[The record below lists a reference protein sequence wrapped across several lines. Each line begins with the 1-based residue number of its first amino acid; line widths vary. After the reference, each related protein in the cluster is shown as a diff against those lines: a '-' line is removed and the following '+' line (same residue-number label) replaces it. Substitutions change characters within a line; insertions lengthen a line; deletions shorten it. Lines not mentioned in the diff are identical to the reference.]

1 MALDGLSGRTDV
13 GQVDARR
20 VLLTRLAGNRHRT
33 RTRKPRDVGGSNPHP
48 SSPPDFIFHTLGGQ
62 KRTRRRVRA
71 SPLQSCNVHRRFAP
85 DDFCR
90 TVMRPRAGIHT
101 TPDTRAPPSPPRG
114 PPIVPLP
121 ILRPTKSTPPPPPP
135 SGSAPRSTPGHSD
148 ADAPVPKATRA
159 APAEAPES
167 PPPSR
172 THPAPAPRTPPTPS
186 SHAREAP
193 PRSRPEA
200 SPDASRRTR
209 LRCVLG
215 TCSIRPSPQPRVAG
229 RRSSSG
235 AAAAKHDA
243 DVRTPDVP
251 ARRPTLVRRGFR
263 RYTRTFRLGEG
274 RPASAKADAGRSGF
288 TTRD

>member
-33 RTRKPRDVGGSNPHP
+33 ALANRDVGGSNPRP

-62 KRTRRRVRA
+62 KRTGRRVRA
-71 SPLQSCNVHRRFAP
+71 SPLQSCNIYRRFAP
-85 DDFCR
+85 RDFYR
-90 TVMRPRAGIHT
+90 TVMRPRAGIRT

-114 PPIVPLP
+114 PPIAALP

-135 SGSAPRSTPGHSD
+135 SESGPRNMPDHSGN
-148 ADAPVPKATRA
+148 DAPAPQATPA
-159 APAEAPES
+159 APAEVPES

-172 THPAPAPRTPPTPS
+172 THPAPSPRTPPPPP

-193 PRSRPEA
+193 PRSRPQA
-200 SPDASRRTR
+200 SPGASRRTR

-215 TCSIRPSPQPRVAG
+215 TCAIRPSPQPCVAA
-229 RRSSSG
+229 RRSSRS
-235 AAAAKHDA
+235 ADAKHDA
-243 DVRTPDVP
+243 DVRAPAVP
-251 ARRPTLVRRGFR
+251 ARRLALVRRGFS
-263 RYTRTFRLGEG
+263 RYTRTFRLGEDRR
-274 RPASAKADAGRSGF
+274 RPVRLPGAELR
-288 TTRD
+288 